1 MSERL
6 VIVSNRIADPRKPAA
21 GGLAVAVGESLRDT
35 GGLWFGWSGKVVDD
49 GTNGEGE
56 LAVKRAGRVTLATV
70 DLSAEDHKMFYLGYA
85 NNVLWPAFH
94 YRLDLTHYDTGFVDG
109 YRRVNAL
116 FARKLMP
123 LLRPDDIVWVHDYHL
138 IPLARE
144 LCEMGCTQRIG
155 FFLHIP
161 MPPTTIMTAVPGH
174 DALMRSMFDYD
185 VVGFQTN
192 IDVDHFGDYIKR
204 ELGGHQIDNDCF
216 EAHIGGRQR
225 KIVARAFPISIDLEE
240 FNELANS
247 TESHDAEEMLQ
258 REFNPAKGQRVL
270 IGVDRLD
277 YSKGLPQRF
286 AAFRQLLTRYPE
298 NRRISRLVQIAS
310 PTREDVDAYT
320 DIRQTLESMAGS
332 INGTFGDVDWV
343 PIRYVNR
350 TVARRRLPGLYR
362 ASHVG
367 VVTPLRDGMNL
378 VAKEYVA
385 AQDPNDPGVLVLS
398 RFAGAA
404 ERMRAALLVN
414 PYDANACADAMQR
427 ALQMPLAERIERHT
441 ALMEELTHFDVKHWR
456 EDFLAEL
463 RLATLPVIKATIA

>member
-1 MSERL
+1 MSGRI
-6 VIVSNRIADPRKPAA
+6 VVVSNRIADPRKPAA
-21 GGLAVAVGESLRDT
+21 GGLAVALGESLRDT
-35 GGLWFGWSGKVVDD
+35 GGLWFGWSGKVIEN
-49 GTNGEGE
+49 GASGEGE
-56 LAVKRAGRVTLATV
+56 LVIKRAGRVTLATI
-70 DLSAEDHKMFYLGYA
+70 DLSADDHKSYYLGYA

-94 YRLDLTHYDTGFVDG
+94 YRLDLTAYDAGFVDG
-109 YRRVNAL
+109 YRRVNTL

-123 LLRPDDIVWVHDYHL
+123 MLKATDIIWVHDYHL

-144 LCEMGCTQRIG
+144 LREMGCTQRIG

-161 MPPTTIMTAVPGH
+161 MPPTTIAAAIPGH
-174 DALMRSMFDYD
+174 EALMRSMFDYD
-185 VVGFQTN
+185 IVGFQTQ
-192 IDVDHFGDYIKR
+192 IDADHFGDYIKR
-204 ELGGHQIDNDCF
+204 ELSGHQVDSDCF
-216 EAHIGGRQR
+216 EARIGNNTRR
-225 KIVARAFPISIDLEE
+225 LVARAFPISIDLDE
-240 FNELANS
+240 FNELAKS
-247 TESHDAEEMLQ
+247 DEAQDASEMVQ

-277 YSKGLPQRF
+277 YTKGLPQRL

-298 NRRISRLVQIAS
+298 NRRVTRLVQIAS
-310 PTREDVDAYT
+310 PSREDVDAYT
-320 DIRQTLESMAGS
+320 DIRHTLESMTGQ
-332 INGTFGDVDWV
+332 INGTFGDVDWI

-385 AQDPNDPGVLVLS
+385 AQDPEDPGVLVLS

-427 ALQMPLAERIERHT
+427 ALQMPLAERLERHR
-441 ALMEELTHFDVKHWR
+441 ALMEELERFDVKHWR
-456 EDFLAEL
+456 EDFLTAL
-463 RLATLPVIKATIA
+463 RATRRET

>member
-1 MSERL
+1 MSERI
-6 VIVSNRIADPRKPAA
+6 VVVSNRVADPRKPAA

-35 GGLWFGWSGKVVDD
+35 GGLWFGWSGKVIEN
-49 GTNGEGE
+49 GASGEGE
-56 LAVKRAGRVTLATV
+56 LIVKRAGRVTLATI
-70 DLSAEDHKMFYLGYA
+70 DLSADDHKSYYLGYA

-94 YRLDLTHYDTGFVDG
+94 YRLDLTAYDTGFVDG
-109 YRRVNAL
+109 YRRVNTL

-123 LLRPDDIVWVHDYHL
+123 MLKPNDIIWVHDYHL
-138 IPLARE
+138 MPLARE
-144 LCEMGCTQRIG
+144 LREMGCKQRIG

-161 MPPTTIMTAVPGH
+161 MPPTTIAAAIPGH
-174 DALMRSMFDYD
+174 EALMRSMFDYD
-185 VVGFQTN
+185 VIGFQTQ

-204 ELGGHQIDNDCF
+204 ELGGHQVDSDCF
-216 EAHIGGRQR
+216 EANIGNTRR
-225 KIVARAFPISIDLEE
+225 KLIARAFPISIDLDE
-240 FNELANS
+240 FNELATS
-247 TESHDAEEMLQ
+247 DEAHDASEMLQ

-277 YSKGLPQRF
+277 YTKGLPQRF

-298 NRRISRLVQIAS
+298 NRRSTRLVQIAS
-310 PTREDVDAYT
+310 PSREDVDAYA
-320 DIRQTLESMAGS
+320 DIRGTLESMTGQ
-332 INGTFGDVDWV
+332 INGTFGDVDWM

-350 TVARRRLPGLYR
+350 TVARRRLPGLFR

-385 AQDPNDPGVLVLS
+385 AQDPDDPGVLVLS

-427 ALQMPLAERIERHT
+427 ALQMPLAERIERYQ
-441 ALMEELTHFDVKHWR
+441 ALMEELTRFDVKHWR
-456 EDFLAEL
+456 EDFLSVL
-463 RLATLPVIKATIA
+463 RAIHRET